1 MWRSLVARLNGVQ
14 EAASSNLVTPTSSE
28 AKVSLLLFFCIF
40 TNYKKSYA
48 LHLASSL
55 PIKST
60 FLYHFLS
67 VARFA
72 RNLYLLDFREHKK
85 HRVTLG
91 AFLCHD
97 YAFAF
102 SYLRAVD
109 IEIVGTQSKNLAC
122 WYKSLLSAF
131 AVCNNSDMR
140 KKYLSKTLYFAHYSV
155 TRTARSLWRRFRG
168 LQKYCH

>member
-40 TNYKKSYA
+40 INYKKSYA

-55 PIKST
+55 PIKSSFHFPLAIINCFAALAKNVPPAH
-60 FLYHFLS
+60 FLNASRHFLS

-72 RNLYLLDFREHKK
+72 RNLYLLGFREHKK

-91 AFLCHD
+91 AFLCPV

-102 SYLRAVD
+102 SAY
-109 IEIVGTQSKNLAC
+109 
-122 WYKSLLSAF
+122 
-131 AVCNNSDMR
+131 
-140 KKYLSKTLYFAHYSV
+140 
-155 TRTARSLWRRFRG
+155 
-168 LQKYCH
+168 